1 MRKAKLLLVSV
12 FALSGLV
19 SISSCSDGGSDTPTP
34 TTYKV
39 TTAAGEGTTIS
50 LTGDKTEFSGGEIV
64 TFTVALST
72 EDSTKEIKT
81 VKFGD
86 TSLAVES
93 DGTYEVAMPNE
104 NVTITTTAGDVETP
118 VEPTPIDKTYK
129 VTLKEGLGSKIT
141 LSAEEGVNT
150 FTAGTELSFSVT
162 LDNSD
167 LTVLNE
173 VKVGGKVVSK
183 TDGLY
188 TFTMPNKDVEIET
201 VTTALG
207 DGSLLTPSDVDETV
221 ISNIT
226 SVESLTTFLE
236 ETATKAEQTYI
247 NGGTAKLSNTDINKE
262 EFEYTFRIG
271 LNNVSEYEGKYF
283 ENSKDVLDV
292 LGSVRKGVRGI
303 KGDYY
308 YEVKDNSASGKEG
321 STSILVDDTETSVPT
336 GSMKRSD
343 ALAMA
348 GTAGLTEHVV
358 SYLSNFSG
366 VTPVV
371 TKDSTNKYFTI
382 SLNKIVAQ
390 SLYLD
395 FYEWTMELRFDGD
408 NAITSA
414 LITQETYTKED
425 YDDVSGAFKED
436 SVPVDTLTFNLNA
449 TRGYRR
455 NIVPIL
461 DINDYVGTDYRV
473 FAVDSSNTVEV
484 PENGDVEYGDNYSFC
499 FKNNLDNPMLVA
511 PKIKEV
517 KSEEGVATINGDGK
531 SIHLA
536 KGGEFTV
543 VFDNGLGD
551 LKEVKFNS
559 VRPAVTGLKVSLS
572 SSTTFVGSAV
582 TLTVL
587 PEPTLADNSATA
599 TVKEGSTG
607 SVEITDN
614 KDGTFKLVATKKG
627 ACTIVVTSTENSK
640 ISTEVSLT
648 IGEAIDYETIKSLLT
663 TNTLYYRYKDRYTIT
678 EYYLNFNDDGKG
690 QFRIDEDGTGEVITF
705 TYALNENPIELTY
718 TLDDEDAT
726 SSGYKLVGFSIASST
741 EVAIT
746 VDYHGSADTYT
757 LKSKGE
763 KIDLAA

>member
-64 TFTVALST
+64 TFKVALST

-104 NVTITTTAGDVETP
+104 DVTITTTAGDVETP

-141 LSAEEGVNT
+141 LSAEEGVKT
-150 FTAGTELSFSVT
+150 FTAGTEVSFSVT

-226 SVESLTTFLE
+226 SVETLTTFLE

-247 NGGTAKLSNTDINKE
+247 NGGTATLSDTHVNKE

-283 ENSKDVLDV
+283 ENSRDV
-292 LGSVRKGVRGI
+292 LGSVRKGVRGVE
-303 KGDYY
+303 GDYY
-308 YEVKDNSASGKEG
+308 YEVKDNSASGKTG
-321 STSILVDDTETSVPT
+321 STSIVVDGTETSVPS

-348 GTAGLTEHVV
+348 GTAGLTEHVA
-358 SYLSNFSG
+358 SYLSKFSG

-371 TKDSTNKYFTI
+371 TKDSTNKYFTV

-390 SLYLD
+390 SS
-395 FYEWTMELRFDGD
+395 FYEWKMELRFDGD

-414 LITQETYTKED
+414 LITQETYSKED
-425 YDDVSGAFKED
+425 YDDVNEAFKED
-436 SVPVDTLTFNLNA
+436 SVPVDTLTFSLNA

-484 PENGDVEYGDNYSFC
+484 PENGDVEYGNNYSFC
-499 FKNNLDNPMLVA
+499 FKNNLDNPMLVE

-559 VRPAVTGLKVSLS
+559 VRPVVTGLKVSLS

-607 SVEITDN
+607 SVEITDK
-614 KDGTFKLVATKKG
+614 KDGTFKLVATKEG
-627 ACTIVVTSTENSK
+627 ACTIVVTSKENSK

-648 IGEAIDYETIKSLLT
+648 IGEAIDYETVKSLLT
-663 TNTLYYRYKDRYTIT
+663 TNTLYYRYNYYGMIT

-690 QFRIDEDGTGEVITF
+690 QFRIDEYGTGEVITF
-705 TYALNENPIELTY
+705 TYTLTENPIELTY
-718 TLDDEDAT
+718 TLDDEEAT
-726 SSGYKLVGFSIASST
+726 SNGYKLVGFSIASST
-741 EVAIT
+741 EIAVT
-746 VDYHGSADTYT
+746 VDYNRRAETHT

>member
-39 TTAAGEGTTIS
+39 TMAAGEGTTIS

-64 TFTVALST
+64 TFKVALST

-104 NVTITTTAGDVETP
+104 DVTITTTAGDVETP

-150 FTAGTELSFSVT
+150 FTAGTEVSFSVT

-173 VKVGGKVVSK
+173 VKVGGKVVSEA
-183 TDGLY
+183 DGLY

-226 SVESLTTFLE
+226 NVESLTTFLE

-283 ENSKDVLDV
+283 AKSRDV
-292 LGSVRKGVRGI
+292 LGSVRKGVRGVE
-303 KGDYY
+303 GGYY
-308 YEVKDNSASGKEG
+308 YEVKDNSASTKKEV

-343 ALAMA
+343 ALVMV
-348 GTAGLTEHVV
+348 GTAGLTEHVA

-371 TKDSTNKYFTI
+371 TKDSTNKYFTV

-390 SLYLD
+390 SS
-395 FYEWTMELRFDGD
+395 FYEWKMELRFDGD
-408 NAITSA
+408 NAISSA
-414 LITQETYTKED
+414 LITHETYSKED
-425 YDDVSGAFKED
+425 YDDVNEAFKEG
-436 SVPVDTLTFNLNA
+436 SVPVDTLTFSLNA
-449 TRGYRR
+449 NRGYRR

-484 PENGDVEYGDNYSFC
+484 PENGDVEYGNNYSFC
-499 FKNNLDNPMLVA
+499 FKNNFDNPMLVE

-614 KDGTFKLVATKKG
+614 KDGTFKLVATKEG

-648 IGEAIDYETIKSLLT
+648 IGEAIDYETVKSLLT
-663 TNTLYYRYKDRYTIT
+663 TNTLYCKGGDYDT
-678 EYYLNFNDDGKG
+678 ELYLNFNDDGKG
-690 QFRIDEDGTGEVITF
+690 QFRIDEYGTGEVITF
-705 TYALNENPIELTY
+705 TYTLSDDPIELAY
-718 TLDDEDAT
+718 TLDDEEAT
-726 SSGYKLVGFSIASST
+726 SNRYSLAGISIASST
-741 EVAIT
+741 EVAVTI
-746 VDYHGSADTYT
+746 DYYGIADTYT
-757 LKSKGE
+757 LKSKDK

>member
-64 TFTVALST
+64 TFKVALST

-104 NVTITTTAGDVETP
+104 DVTITTTAGDVETP

-150 FTAGTELSFSVT
+150 FTAGTEVSFSVT

-173 VKVGGKVVSK
+173 VKVGGKVVNK

-188 TFTMPNKDVEIET
+188 TFTMPNKDVEIEA

-226 SVESLTTFLE
+226 SVETLTTFLE
-236 ETATKAEQTYI
+236 ETATKAEQIYI
-247 NGGTAKLSNTDINKE
+247 NGGTATLSDTAVNKE

-283 ENSKDVLDV
+283 ENSKDVL
-292 LGSVRKGVRGI
+292 GSVRKGVRGVE
-303 KGDYY
+303 GDYY

-321 STSILVDDTETSVPT
+321 STSILVDDTETSVPS

-348 GTAGLTEHVV
+348 GTAGLTEHVA
-358 SYLSNFSG
+358 SYLSKFSG

-371 TKDSTNKYFTI
+371 TKDSTNKYFTV

-390 SLYLD
+390 YS
-395 FYEWTMELRFDGD
+395 FYEWKMELRFDGD

-414 LITQETYTKED
+414 LITQETYSKED
-425 YDDVSGAFKED
+425 YDDVSEAFKED
-436 SVPVDTLTFNLNA
+436 SVPVDTLTFSLKA

-484 PENGDVEYGDNYSFC
+484 PENGDVEYGNNYSFC
-499 FKNNLDNPMLVA
+499 FKNNLDNLMLVA

-543 VFDNGLGD
+543 VFDNGLGE

-559 VRPAVTGLKVSLS
+559 VRPAVTGLEASLS

-587 PEPTLADNSATA
+587 PEPTLADNSATV

-614 KDGTFKLVATKKG
+614 KDGTFKLVATKEG
-627 ACTIVVTSTENSK
+627 TCTIVVTSTENSK

-648 IGEAIDYETIKSLLT
+648 IGEAIDYETVKSLLT
-663 TNTLYYRYKDRYTIT
+663 TNTLYYRYNYYGMIT

-690 QFRIDEDGTGEVITF
+690 QFRIDEYGTGEVITF
-705 TYALNENPIELTY
+705 AYALTENPIELTY
-718 TLDDEDAT
+718 TLDDEEAT
-726 SSGYKLVGFSIASST
+726 SSGYKLVSFSIASST
-741 EVAIT
+741 EIAVT
-746 VDYHGSADTYT
+746 VDYNRRAETHT
-757 LKSKGE
+757 LTSKGE

>member
-64 TFTVALST
+64 TFKVALST

-104 NVTITTTAGDVETP
+104 DVTITTTAGDVETP

-141 LSAEEGVNT
+141 LSAEEGVKT
-150 FTAGTELSFSVT
+150 FTAGTEVSFSVT

-173 VKVGGKVVSK
+173 VKVGGKVASE

-221 ISNIT
+221 ISNLT
-226 SVESLTTFLE
+226 SVETLTTFLE

-247 NGGTAKLSNTDINKE
+247 NGGTATLSNTDVDKE
-262 EFEYTFRIG
+262 EFDYTFRIG

-283 ENSKDVLDV
+283 ENSRDV
-292 LGSVRKGVRGI
+292 LGSVRKGVRGVE
-303 KGDYY
+303 GDYY

-321 STSILVDDTETSVPT
+321 STSILVDDTETSVPS

-348 GTAGLTEHVV
+348 GTAGLTEHVA
-358 SYLSNFSG
+358 SYLSKFSG

-382 SLNKIVAQ
+382 SLNKIVAE
-390 SLYLD
+390 YID
-395 FYEWTMELRFDGD
+395 FCERKMELRFDGD

-414 LITQETYTKED
+414 LITQETYSKED
-425 YDDVSGAFKED
+425 YDDVNEAFKED
-436 SVPVDTLTFNLNA
+436 SVPVDILTFSLNA

-473 FAVDSSNTVEV
+473 FAVDNSNTVEV
-484 PENGDVEYGDNYSFC
+484 PENGDVEYGNNYSFC
-499 FKNNLDNPMLVA
+499 FKNNLDNPMLVK
-511 PKIKEV
+511 PKIKDV

-559 VRPAVTGLKVSLS
+559 VRPAVTGLEVSLS

-587 PEPTLADNSATA
+587 PEPTLADNSATV
-599 TVKEGSTG
+599 TVKEDSTG
-607 SVEITDN
+607 SVDITDN
-614 KDGTFKLVATKKG
+614 KDGTFKLVATKEG
-627 ACTIVVTSTENSK
+627 TCTIVVTSTENSK
-640 ISTEVSLT
+640 ISTEASLT
-648 IGEAIDYETIKSLLT
+648 IGGALDYETVESLLT
-663 TNTLYYRYKDRYTIT
+663 TNTLYYKDRYYGT
-678 EYYLNFNDDGKG
+678 ELYLNFNDDGKG
-690 QFRIDEDGTGEVITF
+690 QLRIDEYGKGEVITF

-726 SSGYKLVGFSIASST
+726 SSGYELVSVSIASST
-741 EVAIT
+741 EVSVTI
-746 VDYHGSADTYT
+746 DYNGSADTYT

>member
-64 TFTVALST
+64 TFKVALST

-104 NVTITTTAGDVETP
+104 DVTITTTAGDVETP

-141 LSAEEGVNT
+141 LSAEEGVKT
-150 FTAGTELSFSVT
+150 FTAGTEVSFSVT

-173 VKVGGKVVSK
+173 VKVGGKVASE

-247 NGGTAKLSNTDINKE
+247 NGGTATLSNTDVGEE

-283 ENSKDVLDV
+283 ENSRDV
-292 LGSVRKGVRGI
+292 LGSIRKGVRGVE
-303 KGDYY
+303 GNYY

-321 STSILVDDTETSVPT
+321 STSILVDDTETSVPS

-348 GTAGLTEHVV
+348 GTAGLTEHVA
-358 SYLSNFSG
+358 SYLSKFSG

-382 SLNKIVAQ
+382 SLNKIVAE
-390 SLYLD
+390 YID
-395 FYEWTMELRFDGD
+395 FCERKMELRFDGD

-414 LITQETYTKED
+414 LITQETYSKED
-425 YDDVSGAFKED
+425 YDDVNEAFKED
-436 SVPVDTLTFNLNA
+436 SVPVDILTFSLNA

-473 FAVDSSNTVEV
+473 FAVDNSNTVEV
-484 PENGDVEYGDNYSFC
+484 PENGDVEYGNNYSFC
-499 FKNNLDNPMLVA
+499 FKNNLDNPMLVK
-511 PKIKEV
+511 PKIKDV

-559 VRPAVTGLKVSLS
+559 VRPAVTGLEVSLS

-587 PEPTLADNSATA
+587 PEPTLADNSATV
-599 TVKEGSTG
+599 TVKEDSTG
-607 SVEITDN
+607 SVDITDN
-614 KDGTFKLVATKKG
+614 KDGTFKLVATKEG
-627 ACTIVVTSTENSK
+627 TCTIVVTSTENSK
-640 ISTEVSLT
+640 ISTEASLT
-648 IGEAIDYETIKSLLT
+648 IGGALDYETVESLLT
-663 TNTLYYRYKDRYTIT
+663 TYTLYCKGGYYGT
-678 EYYLNFNDDGKG
+678 ELYLNFNDDGKG
-690 QFRIDEDGTGEVITF
+690 QLRIDEFGKGEVITF
-705 TYALNENPIELTY
+705 TYALNANPIELTY

-726 SSGYKLVGFSIASST
+726 SSGYELVSVSIASST
-741 EVAIT
+741 EVSVTI
-746 VDYHGSADTYT
+746 DYNGKADTYT
-757 LKSKGE
+757 LTSKGK

>member
-64 TFTVALST
+64 TFKVALST

-93 DGTYEVAMPNE
+93 DGIYEVAMPNE
-104 NVTITTTAGDVETP
+104 DVTITTTAGDVETP

-141 LSAEEGVNT
+141 LSAEEGVKT
-150 FTAGTELSFSVT
+150 FTAGTEVSFSVT

-226 SVESLTTFLE
+226 SLESLTTFLE

-247 NGGTAKLSNTDINKE
+247 NGGTATLSNTDVNKE
-262 EFEYTFRIG
+262 EFEYAFRIG

-283 ENSKDVLDV
+283 KNSTDV
-292 LGSVRKGVRGI
+292 LGSVRKGVRGV

-308 YEVKDNSASGKEG
+308 YKVEDNSASGKEG
-321 STSILVDDTETSVPT
+321 STSILVDDTETSVPS

-348 GTAGLTEHVV
+348 GTAGLTEHVA
-358 SYLSNFSG
+358 SYLSKFSG

-390 SLYLD
+390 FLD
-395 FYEWTMELRFDGD
+395 FYEWTMELNFDGD

-414 LITQETYTKED
+414 LITQEIYTKED

-455 NIVPIL
+455 NIIPIL

-499 FKNNLDNPMLVA
+499 FKNNLDNPMLVE

-559 VRPAVTGLKVSLS
+559 VRPAVTGLEVSLS

-614 KDGTFKLVATKKG
+614 KDGTFKLVATKEG
-627 ACTIVVTSTENSK
+627 TCTIVVTSTENSK
-640 ISTEVSLT
+640 ISAEVSLT
-648 IGEAIDYETIKSLLT
+648 ISEAIDYETVKSLLT
-663 TNTLYYRYKDRYTIT
+663 TNTLYCSFTDWYDVY
-678 EYYLNFNDDGKG
+678 ELYLNFNDDGKG
-690 QFRIDEDGTGEVITF
+690 EFRIDYEGEPGEVITF
-705 TYALNENPIELTY
+705 TYTLTENPIELTY
-718 TLDDEDAT
+718 TLDDEEAT
-726 SSGYKLVGFSIASST
+726 SNGYSLAGISIASST

>member
-64 TFTVALST
+64 TFKVALST

-104 NVTITTTAGDVETP
+104 DVTITTTAGDVETP

-141 LSAEEGVNT
+141 LSAEEGVKT
-150 FTAGTELSFSVT
+150 FTAGTEVSFSVT

-226 SVESLTTFLE
+226 SVETLTTFLE

-247 NGGTAKLSNTDINKE
+247 NGGTATLSDTHVNKE

-283 ENSKDVLDV
+283 ENSRDV
-292 LGSVRKGVRGI
+292 LGSVRKGVRGVE
-303 KGDYY
+303 GDYY
-308 YEVKDNSASGKEG
+308 YEVKDNSASGKTG
-321 STSILVDDTETSVPT
+321 STSIVVDGTETSVPS

-348 GTAGLTEHVV
+348 GTAGLTEHVA
-358 SYLSNFSG
+358 SYLSKFSG

-371 TKDSTNKYFTI
+371 TKDSTNKYFTV

-390 SLYLD
+390 SS
-395 FYEWTMELRFDGD
+395 FYE
-408 NAITSA
+408 
-414 LITQETYTKED
+414 
-425 YDDVSGAFKED
+425 
-436 SVPVDTLTFNLNA
+436 
-449 TRGYRR
+449 
-455 NIVPIL
+455 
-461 DINDYVGTDYRV
+461 
-473 FAVDSSNTVEV
+473 
-484 PENGDVEYGDNYSFC
+484 
-499 FKNNLDNPMLVA
+499 
-511 PKIKEV
+511 
-517 KSEEGVATINGDGK
+517 
-531 SIHLA
+531 
-536 KGGEFTV
+536 
-543 VFDNGLGD
+543 
-551 LKEVKFNS
+551 
-559 VRPAVTGLKVSLS
+559 
-572 SSTTFVGSAV
+572 
-582 TLTVL
+582 
-587 PEPTLADNSATA
+587 
-599 TVKEGSTG
+599 
-607 SVEITDN
+607 
-614 KDGTFKLVATKKG
+614 
-627 ACTIVVTSTENSK
+627 
-640 ISTEVSLT
+640 
-648 IGEAIDYETIKSLLT
+648 
-663 TNTLYYRYKDRYTIT
+663 
-678 EYYLNFNDDGKG
+678 
-690 QFRIDEDGTGEVITF
+690 
-705 TYALNENPIELTY
+705 
-718 TLDDEDAT
+718 
-726 SSGYKLVGFSIASST
+726 
-741 EVAIT
+741 
-746 VDYHGSADTYT
+746 
-757 LKSKGE
+757 
-763 KIDLAA
+763 